1 MSEIY
6 KVEKADIDG
15 IIHFCEKAK
24 NSMQDLLKIMMKG
37 KYHPGKVI
45 MQLEDIQEM
54 ISNTKFLANCIVK
67 DNNPGENK

>member
-6 KVEKADIDG
+6 KVEKSDIDG

-24 NSMQDLLKIMMKG
+24 SSMQDLLEILMRG

-45 MQLEDIQEM
+45 MELENIQEM
-54 ISNTKFLANCIVK
+54 ISNTKFLANCISK
-67 DNNPGENK
+67 DNNSGENK